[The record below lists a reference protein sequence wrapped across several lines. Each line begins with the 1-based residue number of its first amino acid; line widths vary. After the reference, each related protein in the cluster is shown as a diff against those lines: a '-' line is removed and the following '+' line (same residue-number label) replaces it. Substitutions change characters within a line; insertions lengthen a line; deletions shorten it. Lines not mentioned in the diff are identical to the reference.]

1 MFFVC
6 SSVCGE
12 LGCSPVLAIVDSAAL
27 NIEVHVSFQI
37 IVLSRYMPRSKIAG
51 SYDNSLVFSRNHHG
65 IFNCGCT
72 ALDSQQQCERILFSP
87 HTRCFYYL

>member
-51 SYDNSLVFSRNHHG
+51 SYDNSSFFEEPPWYFQLWLHRFRFPTTV
-65 IFNCGCT
+65 
-72 ALDSQQQCERILFSP
+72 
-87 HTRCFYYL
+87 